1 MSRSVIRAVV
11 SVAGASMLAAGVSF
25 IVNIISAR
33 SLGPELRGHVATVLQ
48 LAYITAPIIGYG
60 VDRAL
65 LRQEEGVGPEGSG
78 PEASGHEGLS
88 QQGPRYVLP
97 SLGAVLIALAVVAAI
112 IWPIY
117 GPWIMMAAP
126 AALVTVWMSW
136 YRSDAIRTQ
145 KLRGFLIA
153 TFGYQG
159 SILIGSLILWLLGV
173 RTWQYWAGVYIIPG
187 IFFALYGFM
196 VVRRNQALPQGG
208 LRESIRNNAALTWSG
223 LAKLISTR
231 LNRIL
236 LPAMVSAGS
245 LGLFIVVATATEPLY
260 WIAQSLA
267 DYQTSHSGK
276 GNSRDRRAAARSLAK
291 GSLLFLPLGV
301 VGGAVLWFLLVPLF
315 GQAYEPARAFIIP
328 LTIASILLAM
338 FRHLCGILLAGP
350 HSQKLGV
357 AEGAAAVAAMIIF
370 PIVIY
375 THGALGAAWGSI
387 AVYLIGVIAGYVL
400 LPARNENS

>member
-65 LRQEEGVGPEGSG
+65 LRQEEGSGHEGAGPEGSG
-78 PEASGHEGLS
+78 QEE
-88 QQGPRYVLP
+88 GPRYVLP
-97 SLGAVLIALAVVAAI
+97 SLSAVLIALAVVAAI

-136 YRSDAIRTQ
+136 YRSDAIRTK

-208 LRESIRNNAALTWSG
+208 LGESIRNNAALTWSG

-301 VGGAVLWFLLVPLF
+301 VGGAALWFLLVPLF